1 MADLKYVNFHS
12 LYLLFYFFLG
22 VVGGRGINLNSYIN
36 ASITLNQFSLI
47 RIYEH
52 FINGQCWIL
61 FAITRREVRNN
72 HELYGIT
79 YFVLCRDIGMVIFV
93 VWELKV
99 AFSLSC

>member
-1 MADLKYVNFHS
+1 M
-12 LYLLFYFFLG
+12 
-22 VVGGRGINLNSYIN
+22 GGRGINLNSYIN
-36 ASITLNQFSLI
+36 ASITLNQFILI

-52 FINGQCWIL
+52 SNDQCWIL

-79 YFVLCRDIGMVIFV
+79 YFVLCHDIGMVIFV